1 MKDVYLQA
9 EYTKLMSNG
18 VEKVLL
24 SPLSSMRP
32 QTERDARLFTSWIA
46 FGSTLV
52 WKGSTGGMAKSDSK
66 AD

>member
-32 QTERDARLFTSWIA
+32 QTERDARLFTS
-46 FGSTLV
+46 
-52 WKGSTGGMAKSDSK
+52 
-66 AD
+66 